1 MSLLPTQVDDGS
13 VGGSQQQKIVTI
25 ELPNDGRR
33 GFGFS
38 VVSQGDSKT
47 LVHSVVAGGIAEQ
60 VRVTLIKPLSALGW
74 GLFMNTDGTL
84 YML

>member
-1 MSLLPTQVDDGS
+1 MDDGS
-13 VGGSQQQKIVTI
+13 AGGSQQQKIVTI

-47 LVHSVVAGGIAEQ
+47 LKLVHSVVAGGIAEQ
-60 VRVTLIKPLSALGW
+60 VRVILIGPLSEFGW
-74 GLFMNTDGTL
+74 GVFTNTDSTL
-84 YML
+84 YIHVL

>member
-1 MSLLPTQVDDGS
+1 MKSLQGVSTHCVSLLPVQLDDGTA
-13 VGGSQQQKIVTI
+13 GASQQQKIVTI

-38 VVSQGDSKT
+38 VVSQGDLKT

-60 VRVTLIKPLSALGW
+60 VRVVLIGPQS
-74 GLFMNTDGTL
+74 
-84 YML
+84 

>member
-1 MSLLPTQVDDGS
+1 MKSLQGVSTHCVSLLPVQLDDGTA
-13 VGGSQQQKIVTI
+13 GASQQQKIVTI

-60 VRVTLIKPLSALGW
+60 VRVVLIGPQS
-74 GLFMNTDGTL
+74 
-84 YML
+84 